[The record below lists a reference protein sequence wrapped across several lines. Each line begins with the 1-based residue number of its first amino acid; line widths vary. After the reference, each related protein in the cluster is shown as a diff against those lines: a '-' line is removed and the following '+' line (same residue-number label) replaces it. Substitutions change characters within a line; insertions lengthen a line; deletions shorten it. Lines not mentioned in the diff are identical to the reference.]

1 MTRRVLIDGV
11 ERHFD
16 GFDIIQA
23 KNKGRTGGK
32 RLFVP
37 ITPMLSDILD
47 AADKRGETVLVNA
60 YGEPFSAKSL
70 TGMMAHWSKLA
81 GFPKA

>member
-1 MTRRVLIDGV
+1 MGPEGHPPLFIDRIKR
-11 ERHFD
+11 EFD
-16 GFDIIQA
+16 GFDIVQT

-37 ITPMLSDILD
+37 ITPMLSEILD
-47 AADKRGETVLVNA
+47 AADKRGETVLVTA

-70 TGMMAHWSKLA
+70 TGMMAH
-81 GFPKA
+81 

>member
-1 MTRRVLIDGV
+1 MGPEGHPPLFIDRIKR
-11 ERHFD
+11 EFD
-16 GFDIIQA
+16 GFDIVQT

-37 ITPMLSDILD
+37 ITPMLPEILD
-47 AADKRGETVLVNA
+47 AADKRGETVLVTA

-70 TGMMAHWSKLA
+70 TGMMAH
-81 GFPKA
+81 